1 MTINVNQHKV
11 LRSGVKK
18 KKAQGKGGKNLW
30 VAVVCEVNAVHGCV
44 GTSTGSEREG
54 ALQGRTSHTALRVSC
69 VICAP
74 QFKKNINR

>member
-1 MTINVNQHKV
+1 M
-11 LRSGVKK
+11 
-18 KKAQGKGGKNLW
+18 W